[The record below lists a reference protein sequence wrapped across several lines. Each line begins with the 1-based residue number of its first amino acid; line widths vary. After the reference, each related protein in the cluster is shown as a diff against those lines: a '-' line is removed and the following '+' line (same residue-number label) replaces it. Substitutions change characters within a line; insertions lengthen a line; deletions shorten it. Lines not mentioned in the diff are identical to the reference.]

1 MNVLISATA
10 SAKKGRSEGVGVM
23 RRERASRREERREGG
38 AENGRRAGRRQGGK
52 AALSELMLEISTP
65 TPAGRP

>member
-10 SAKKGRSEGVGVM
+10 SAKKESSEGVGVM
-23 RRERASRREERREGG
+23 RRERAGRREERREGG
-38 AENGRRAGRRQGGK
+38 AENGWRAGRRQGGK

-65 TPAGRP
+65 TPRRP